1 MSESLNSDQQQQ
13 LLFMM
18 LLQQHEQIAMMGMGK
33 IKSPVTEKI
42 ERDLKS
48 AKYAIDTLVMLEKFT
63 KGNLSKELSG
73 YLTQMLTNLRMN
85 FADEKKK
92 ESVGGAKKEES
103 PKTDGGSS
111 ANGDSSGEGSSKNGG
126 ASKAGGSAKKEEGQ
140 KKSNASK
147 NARPD
152 TSGEDSSG
160 EGSSGGDSSKKE
172 DK

>member
-33 IKSPVTEKI
+33 IKSPVTDKI
-42 ERDLKS
+42 ERDMKS

-63 KGNLSKELSG
+63 SGNLSKELSG

-92 ESVGGAKKEES
+92 ESAGAPKVGESAKSEGS
-103 PKTDGGSS
+103 PKDDGSPEKE
-111 ANGDSSGEGSSKNGG
+111 DSSTSGNSSKKDESSNGGGTKTEG
-126 ASKAGGSAKKEEGQ
+126 ASKNVESAKKE
-140 KKSNASK
+140 KSPK
-147 NARPD
+147 TGD
-152 TSGEDSSG
+152 TSQ
-160 EGSSGGDSSKKE
+160 KE